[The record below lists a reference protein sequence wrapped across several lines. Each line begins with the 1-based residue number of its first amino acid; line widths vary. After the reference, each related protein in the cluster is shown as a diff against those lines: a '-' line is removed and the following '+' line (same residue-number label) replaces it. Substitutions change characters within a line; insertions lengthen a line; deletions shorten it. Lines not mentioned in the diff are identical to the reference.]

1 MKPSKWYK
9 RLINVIVDFFT
20 IEIITIIFLSI
31 LKLIG
36 INVEQ
41 KTEIVQNTDL
51 YTFSFLTF
59 LFIFFVYYYFFELIT
74 GKTLGKLITGSKVV
88 FIGDKKRIAIL
99 YRTFSRLLIFEI
111 FWFLRSTPKG
121 LHDVFSGTIVTD
133 G

>member
-9 RLINVIVDFFT
+9 RLINVIVDFFS
-20 IEIITIIFLSI
+20 IEFITMIFLSV
-31 LKLIG
+31 LKLFG

-41 KTEIVQNTDL
+41 KIEIAQNTYF

-59 LFIFFVYYYFFELIT
+59 IFIYFAYYYFFELIT

-88 FIGDKKRIAIL
+88 VIGDKKRIAIL
-99 YRTFSRLLIFEI
+99 YRTLSRLLIFEI
-111 FWFLRSTPKG
+111 FWFFSSRPKG
-121 LHDVFSGTIVTD
+121 LHDIFSGTIVTN